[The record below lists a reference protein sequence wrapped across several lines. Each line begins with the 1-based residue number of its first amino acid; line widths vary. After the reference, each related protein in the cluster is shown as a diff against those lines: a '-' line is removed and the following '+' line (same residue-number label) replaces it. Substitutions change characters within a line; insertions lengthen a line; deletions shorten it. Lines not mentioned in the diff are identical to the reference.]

1 MKEILIG
8 VLHAVA
14 IGICAYQDLNS
25 KSLIGTGLICYILIS
40 LYAWDFGSA
49 FFDRGEYIV
58 VKVIGI

>member
-1 MKEILIG
+1 MKATLIG
-8 VLHAVA
+8 GLHADP

-25 KSLIGTGLICYILIS
+25 KSLIGAYTLHSNIYYMHEILEVH
-40 LYAWDFGSA
+40 